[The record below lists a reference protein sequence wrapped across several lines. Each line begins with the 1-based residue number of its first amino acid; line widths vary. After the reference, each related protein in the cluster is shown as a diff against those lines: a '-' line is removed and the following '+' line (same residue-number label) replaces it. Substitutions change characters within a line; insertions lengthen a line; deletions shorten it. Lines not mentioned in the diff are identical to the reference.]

1 MKLRRT
7 LLAGE
12 IVNGQWLGAVGY
24 LSIFLMPAL
33 FLVGAVIVRPWLAF
47 GAVVIAFP
55 LTRVG
60 FGALPKAAA
69 PQWPE
74 TVATLL
80 DRLPA
85 AYVPVL
91 LVCALVGVAVAVPRL
106 GGDVVGL
113 LGLGLSLWM
122 TLLFGTCVAHELIH
136 RRDKRHAM
144 LGHMLAG
151 FCGYPALGME
161 HFAHHARPGDTRLA
175 EYPLKTE
182 SVWQFAWR
190 RMRRIGEDLFGPGA
204 PTWDFRAQMPN
215 LVRMRAA
222 MAVTA
227 LTWVSFG
234 VVAGWP
240 GAVLFLSM
248 MFGVAFGIQLIT
260 YIQHWGLGDDS
271 VPDRIAYGRGWEDDC
286 RFQAWVTLNISLHDR
301 HHQDSR
307 RPYYRLELSPDSP
320 RLPAGYVVLMFA
332 SLIPRVWRYV
342 MEPALERWLRA
353 PESPLSAGHRLTCF
367 GLHGIPG
374 VHAAESK

>member
-60 FGALPKAAA
+60 FGALTKAAA

-260 YIQHWGLGDDS
+260 YIQHCGLGDDS